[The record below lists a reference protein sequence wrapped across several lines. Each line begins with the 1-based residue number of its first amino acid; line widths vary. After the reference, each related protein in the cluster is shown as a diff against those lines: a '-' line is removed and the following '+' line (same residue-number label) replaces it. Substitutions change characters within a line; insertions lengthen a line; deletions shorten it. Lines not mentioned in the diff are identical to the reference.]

1 MNFATR
7 LPAFRPSAET
17 DATFASRFSLSSTS
31 FRHATIFIQ
40 TEPLLLSAASD
51 CNISERSTLPFVA
64 YIAAMGLSKSTRIM
78 ILLGIDSAFFF
89 LELVVGIQ

>member
-7 LPAFRPSAET
+7 LPAFRTSAET
-17 DATFASRFSLSSTS
+17 DATFASPSDTQP
-31 FRHATIFIQ
+31 IFIQ

-51 CNISERSTLPFVA
+51 CNISERSTPPFVA